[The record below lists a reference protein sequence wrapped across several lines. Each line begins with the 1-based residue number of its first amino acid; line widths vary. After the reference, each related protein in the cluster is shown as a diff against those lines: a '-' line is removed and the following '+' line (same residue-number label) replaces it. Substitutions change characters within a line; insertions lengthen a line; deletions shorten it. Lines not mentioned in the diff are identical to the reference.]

1 MLNQLQNFLTLE
13 NIYLWSNFGIIPF
26 WLLLI
31 IVPNSK
37 ISGIFVNSIIIPLTL
52 SSLYAYVGYQMVI
65 NEENIFDIF
74 NLYLG
79 LNNLYTLLSTEY
91 FLIFFWLHF
100 LTLNLFLG
108 SWISRDSIRHGVARV
123 ITIISLILS
132 YFCGPFGLVFYWFF
146 RIFFAKKIN
155 LYE

>member
-65 NEENIFDIF
+65 NEENLLDIF
-74 NLYLG
+74 SLYLSID
-79 LNNLYTLLSTEY
+79 NLYTLFSSES

-100 LTLNLFLG
+100 LSINLFLG
-108 SWISRDSIRHGVARV
+108 SWISKDGLKHNVSRS
-123 ITIISLILS
+123 ITILSLILT
-132 YFCGPFGLVFYWFF
+132 YFCGPIGLVFYWLF
-146 RIFFAKKIN
+146 RIFYSKKID

>member
-1 MLNQLQNFLTLE
+1 M
-13 NIYLWSNFGIIPF
+13 
-26 WLLLI
+26 
-31 IVPNSK
+31 
-37 ISGIFVNSIIIPLTL
+37 
-52 SSLYAYVGYQMVI
+52 AI
-65 NEENIFDIF
+65 NEESIFDIF

-79 LNNLYTLLSTEY
+79 LNNLYTLLSSER

-108 SWISRDSIRHGVARV
+108 SWISKDSIRHSVSRG

-132 YFCGPFGLVFYWFF
+132 YFCGPVGLVFYWFF

-155 LYE
+155 LHD

>member
-37 ISGIFVNSIIIPLTL
+37 ISGIFVNSIIIPLIL

-79 LNNLYTLLSTEY
+79 LNNLYTLLSTEH

-100 LTLNLFLG
+100 LTLNIFLG
-108 SWISRDSIRHGVARV
+108 SWISRDSIRHSVSRV

-132 YFCGPFGLVFYWFF
+132 YFCGPLGLVFYWFF

-155 LYE
+155 LHD